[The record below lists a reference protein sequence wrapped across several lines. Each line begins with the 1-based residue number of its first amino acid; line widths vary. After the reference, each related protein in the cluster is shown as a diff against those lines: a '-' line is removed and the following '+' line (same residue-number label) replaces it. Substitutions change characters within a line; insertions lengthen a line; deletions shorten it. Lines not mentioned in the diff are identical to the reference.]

1 MKNAII
7 QAMVQ
12 FNEDKQDAKLEEFRK
27 KEEEDLAELLSGRYG
42 IPYINLATVPINT
55 DALRLIPEAVARDS
69 KAAAFD
75 AVGKKLK
82 VVILSPKNEKTA
94 LLLKKLGEDGYDVMP
109 YAGSTASL
117 EKALSRY
124 KELSYSAENKTM
136 SLEISNEQL
145 EDFLKKVANLDD
157 VKKMSEELLLDKK
170 TYNTSKILEVIVA
183 GALATEASDIHI
195 EPEESYVRLRY
206 RLDGVLTDILNFNLI
221 TFNLI
226 LSRIKLISGLK
237 LNVKNEAQDGRFTIK
252 AQGDEIEIRTSVLP
266 GAYNESIV
274 LRILNPKTISV
285 PMEELGI
292 EPKLMSI
299 LAREIKKPNGMILT
313 TGPTGSG
320 KTTTLYAFLK
330 KIHSPDIK
338 IITIEDPIEYHLPGI
353 VQTQVNSEKKYTFL
367 SGLRS
372 ALRQDPD
379 VLMIGEIRDTET
391 AEIAIN
397 SALTGH
403 LVFST
408 LHTNTAAGSFP
419 RLMDLNVNPK
429 VITSAINIS
438 IAQRLLRKLCP
449 HCKKK
454 IPLEG
459 ESKKL
464 VEMIIQSIQ
473 NKNYL
478 ENLQTSSVWEAVG
491 CDKCNKT
498 GYKGRIGIFEAI
510 LIDESVEK
518 IIQENPSER
527 EIKKATAHQGLLDM
541 KQDGIIKSLNGIT
554 SISELERVIDLGEG
568 V

>member
-1 MKNAII
+1 
-7 QAMVQ
+7 MVQ
-12 FNEDKQDAKLEEFRK
+12 FNEDKQDTKLEEFRK
-27 KEEEDLAELLSGRYG
+27 KEEEDLAQLLSDRYG
-42 IPYINLATVPINT
+42 IPYINLATVSINT
-55 DALRLIPEAVARDS
+55 DALRLIPEEVARDS

-82 VVILSPKNEKTA
+82 VVVLSPSNEKTA
-94 LLLKKLGEDGYDVMP
+94 LLLKKLGEEDGYEVMP
-109 YAGSTASL
+109 YAGSRASL
-117 EKALSRY
+117 EKALTRY
-124 KELSYSAENKTM
+124 KELSYSAENKTL
-136 SLEISNEQL
+136 SLELSNEQL
-145 EDFLKKVANLDD
+145 ENFLKKVANLDD
-157 VKKMSEELLLDKK
+157 VKKLSEELLLDKK
-170 TYNTSKILEVIVA
+170 TYKTSKILEVMLA
-183 GALATEASDIHI
+183 GAIATEASDVHI
-195 EPEESYVRLRY
+195 EPEEDYVRLRY
-206 RLDGVLTDILNFNLI
+206 RLDGVLTDILNFNEL

-252 AQGDEIEIRTSVLP
+252 ASGDDIEIRTSVLP

-292 EPKLMSI
+292 EPKLLNI
-299 LAREIKKPNGMILT
+299 LSREIKKPDGMVLT

-379 VLMIGEIRDTET
+379 VLMIGEIRDEET

-429 VITSAINIS
+429 VIASAINIS

-449 HCKKK
+449 HCKKE
-454 IPLEG
+454 IPLDG
-459 ESKKL
+459 EHKSL
-464 VEMIIQSIQ
+464 VETIIQSIQ
-473 NKNYL
+473 DKSYL
-478 ENLQTSSVWEAVG
+478 ENLQTKSVWQSIG

-527 EIKKATAHQGLLDM
+527 EIKKATMSQGLLDM
-541 KQDGIIKSLNGIT
+541 KQDGIIKALKGTT
-554 SISELERVIDLGEG
+554 SIDELERVIDLGEKL
-568 V
+568 

>member
-1 MKNAII
+1 
-7 QAMVQ
+7 MVQ

>member
-1 MKNAII
+1 MI
-7 QAMVQ
+7 Q
-12 FNEDKQDAKLEEFRK
+12 FNEDKQNAKLEEFRK

-42 IPYINLATVPINT
+42 ISYINLATVPINT
-55 DALRLIPEAVARDS
+55 DALRIVPETIARES
-69 KAAAFD
+69 KAAVFD

-82 VVILSPKNEKTA
+82 IVILSPKNEKTS
-94 LLLKKLGEDGYDVMP
+94 LLIKKLEEEGYSVTP
-109 YAGSTASL
+109 YAGSTTSL

-124 KELSYSAENKTM
+124 KELSYSAENKTL
-136 SLEISNEQL
+136 SLELSNEQL
-145 EDFLKKVANLDD
+145 ENFQKKVGSLED
-157 VKKMSEELLLDKK
+157 VKKLSEELLLDKK
-170 TYNTSKILEVIVA
+170 TYKTSKILEVILA
-183 GALATEASDIHI
+183 GALAVEASDIHI
-195 EPEESYVRLRY
+195 EPEENYVRLRY
-206 RLDGVLTDILNFNLI
+206 RMDGVLTDILNFNEI

-252 AQGDEIEIRTSVLP
+252 MQDEEIEIRTSVLP

-292 EPKLMSI
+292 EPRLLNI
-299 LAREIKKPNGMILT
+299 LSREIKKPNGMILT

-379 VLMIGEIRDTET
+379 VLMIGEIRDEET
-391 AEIAIN
+391 AEIAVN

-419 RLMDLNVNPK
+419 RLMDLNINPK

-438 IAQRLLRKLCP
+438 IAQRLLRKLCF
-449 HCKKK
+449 HCKKEV
-454 IPLEG
+454 PLEG
-459 ESKKL
+459 ETQKL
-464 VEMIIQSIQ
+464 VETIIQSIQ
-473 NKNYL
+473 DKKYL
-478 ENLQTSSVWEAVG
+478 EGLQKISIWESVG
-491 CDKCNKT
+491 CDKCNGT

-518 IIQENPSER
+518 IVQENPSEK
-527 EIKKATAHQGLLDM
+527 EIKKATSHQELLDM
-541 KQDGIIKSLNGIT
+541 KQDGIIKMLKGIT
-554 SISELERVIDLGEG
+554 SISELNRVIDLGEE

>member
-1 MKNAII
+1 M
-7 QAMVQ
+7 
-12 FNEDKQDAKLEEFRK
+12 EEFRK

-82 VVILSPKNEKTA
+82 VVILSPKNEKTS
-94 LLLKKLGEDGYDVMP
+94 LLLKKLGEDGYDATP

-117 EKALSRY
+117 DKALSRY

-145 EDFLKKVANLDD
+145 EDFLKKVASLDD

-183 GALATEASDIHI
+183 GALAAEASDIHI

-206 RLDGVLTDILNFNLI
+206 RLDGVLTDILNFNQI

-292 EPKLMSI
+292 EPKLLNI
-299 LAREIKKPNGMILT
+299 LSHEIKKPNGMILT

-449 HCKKK
+449 HCKKE

-464 VEMIIQSIQ
+464 VETIIQSVQ
-473 NKNYL
+473 DKSYL
-478 ENLQTSSVWEAVG
+478 ENLQKSSIWEAVG

-510 LIDESVEK
+510 LIDESVENV
-518 IIQENPSER
+518 IQENPSER

-541 KQDGIIKSLNGIT
+541 KQDGIIKALNGIT
-554 SISELERVIDLGEG
+554 SISELERVIDIDAA
-568 V
+568 

>member
-1 MKNAII
+1 MVSYLI
-7 QAMVQ
+7 MVQ
-12 FNEDKQDAKLEEFRK
+12 FNEDKQDAKLEEFRR
-27 KEEEDLAELLSGRYG
+27 KEEEDLAQLLSDRYG

-69 KAAAFD
+69 KAVAFD

-82 VVILSPKNEKTA
+82 VIILSPKNEKTA
-94 LLLKKLGEDGYDVMP
+94 LLLKKLEEDGYEVMP
-109 YAGSTASL
+109 YAGSTESL
-117 EKALSRY
+117 EKAFSRY
-124 KELSYSAENKTM
+124 KELSYSAENKTL
-136 SLEISNEQL
+136 SLELSNEQL
-145 EDFLKKVANLDD
+145 ENFLQKVASLDD
-157 VKKMSEELLLDKK
+157 VKKLSEELLLDKK
-170 TYNTSKILEVIVA
+170 TYKTSKILEVILA
-183 GALATEASDIHI
+183 GALATEASDVHI
-195 EPEESYVRLRY
+195 EPEEDYVRLRY
-206 RLDGVLTDILNFNLI
+206 RLDGVLTDILNFNQL

-252 AQGDEIEIRTSVLP
+252 AGKDEIEIRTSVLP

-274 LRILNPKTISV
+274 LRVLNPKAISV

-292 EPKLMSI
+292 EPKLLEI
-299 LAREIKKPNGMILT
+299 LGHEIKKPNGMILT

-379 VLMIGEIRDTET
+379 VLMIGEIRDEET

-408 LHTNTAAGSFP
+408 LHTNTATGSFP
-419 RLMDLNVNPK
+419 RLMDLGVNPK
-429 VITSAINIS
+429 VIASAINIS
-438 IAQRLLRKLCP
+438 IAQRLLRKLCLN
-449 HCKKK
+449 CKKE
-454 IPLEG
+454 IPLDG
-459 ESKKL
+459 EHRK
-464 VEMIIQSIQ
+464 VFETIINSIQ
-473 NKNYL
+473 DKNYL
-478 ENLQTSSVWEAVG
+478 KNLQTESVWQATG
-491 CDKCNKT
+491 CDKCNST
-498 GYKGRIGIFEAI
+498 GYKGRIGIFEAV
-510 LIDESVEK
+510 LIDESVEN
-518 IIQENPSER
+518 IIQKNPSER
-527 EIKKATAHQGLLDM
+527 EIKKATVNQGLLDM
-541 KQDGIIKSLNGIT
+541 RQDGVIKALKGIT
-554 SISELERVIDLGEG
+554 SIGELERVIDLGEEL
-568 V
+568 

>member
-1 MKNAII
+1 
-7 QAMVQ
+7 MVQ
-12 FNEDKQDAKLEEFRK
+12 FNEDKQNAKLEEFRK

-75 AVGKKLK
+75 AAGKKLK
-82 VVILSPKNEKTA
+82 VVVLSPSNEKTA
-94 LLLKKLGEDGYDVMP
+94 LLLKKLREDGYEVMP

-117 EKALSRY
+117 EKTLSRY
-124 KELSYSAENKTM
+124 KELSYSTENKTM

-145 EDFLKKVANLDD
+145 ENFLRKVANLDD

-170 TYNTSKILEVIVA
+170 TYNTSKILEVILA
-183 GALATEASDIHI
+183 GALAVEASDIHI

-206 RLDGVLTDILNFNLI
+206 RLDGVLTDILNFNEL
-221 TFNLI
+221 TFSLI

-237 LNVKNEAQDGRFTIK
+237 LNIKNEAQDGRFTIK
-252 AQGDEIEIRTSVLP
+252 AGGDEIEIRTSVLP

-292 EPKLMSI
+292 EKKLLNI
-299 LAREIKKPNGMILT
+299 LNHEIKKPNGMILT

-379 VLMIGEIRDTET
+379 VLMIGEIRDEET

-449 HCKKK
+449 HCKKE
-454 IPLEG
+454 IPIEG
-459 ESKKL
+459 EQKKL
-464 VEMIIQSIQ
+464 VETITQSIQ
-473 NKNYL
+473 DKNYL
-478 ENLQTSSVWEAVG
+478 ENLQMSSVWQASG
-491 CDKCNKT
+491 CDKCNGT

-510 LIDESVEK
+510 LIDESVENV
-518 IIQENPSER
+518 IQENPSER
-527 EIKKATAHQGLLDM
+527 EIKKATANQGLLDM
-541 KQDGIIKSLNGIT
+541 KQDGIIKVLKGIT
-554 SISELERVIDLGEG
+554 SISEMRRVIDLEE
-568 V
+568 

>member
-1 MKNAII
+1 
-7 QAMVQ
+7 MVQ

-27 KEEEDLAELLSGRYG
+27 KEEEDLAELLSGRYA

-55 DALRLIPEAVARDS
+55 DALRLIPEAVARDA

-82 VVILSPKNEKTA
+82 LVILSPKNEKTA
-94 LLLKKLGEDGYDVMP
+94 LLIKKLGEDGYEVMP
-109 YAGSTASL
+109 YVGSTASL

-145 EDFLKKVANLDD
+145 EDFLKKVASLDD

-195 EPEESYVRLRY
+195 EPEEGYVRLRY
-206 RLDGVLTDILNFNLI
+206 RLDGVLTDILNFNQI

-292 EPKLMSI
+292 EPKLLNI
-299 LAREIKKPNGMILT
+299 LSHEIKKPNGMILT

-379 VLMIGEIRDTET
+379 VLMIGEIRDQET

-449 HCKKK
+449 HCKKE

-464 VEMIIQSIQ
+464 VETIIQSVQ
-473 NKNYL
+473 DKSYL
-478 ENLQTSSVWEAVG
+478 ENLQKSSIWEAVG
-491 CDKCNKT
+491 CGKCNGT

-510 LIDESVEK
+510 LIDESVENV
-518 IIQENPSER
+518 IQENPSER
-527 EIKKATAHQGLLDM
+527 EIKKATTHQGLLDM
-541 KQDGIIKSLNGIT
+541 KQDGIIKILNGIT
-554 SISELERVIDLGEG
+554 SISELGRVIDLGEG

>member
-1 MKNAII
+1 
-7 QAMVQ
+7 MVQ
-12 FNEDKQDAKLEEFRK
+12 FNEDKQNAKLEEFRK
-27 KEEEDLAELLSGRYG
+27 KEEEDLAGLLSDRYG
-42 IPYINLATVPINT
+42 VPYINLSAVPINT
-55 DALRLIPEAVARDS
+55 DALRLIPEDIARDS
-69 KAAAFD
+69 KVAIFD

-82 VVILSPKNEKTA
+82 VVVLSPSNEKTA
-94 LLLKKLGEDGYDVMP
+94 LLLKKLGEDGYEVMP
-109 YAGSTASL
+109 YIGSRISL

-124 KELSYSAENKTM
+124 KELSYSAESKTM
-136 SLEISNEQL
+136 SLELSNEQL
-145 EDFLKKVANLDD
+145 ENFLKKVASLND
-157 VKKMSEELLLDKK
+157 VKKLSEELLLDKK
-170 TYNTSKILEVIVA
+170 TYKTSKILEIILA
-183 GALATEASDIHI
+183 GALAVEASDVHI

-206 RLDGVLTDILNFNLI
+206 RLDGVLTDILNFNEL

-252 AQGDEIEIRTSVLP
+252 AGGDEIEIRTSVLP

-292 EPKLMSI
+292 EPKLLGI
-299 LAREIKKPNGMILT
+299 LNHEIRKPNGMILT

-353 VQTQVNSEKKYTFL
+353 VQTQVSSDEKYTFL

-379 VLMIGEIRDTET
+379 VLMIGEIRDEET

-408 LHTNTAAGSFP
+408 LHTNTASGSFP

-429 VITSAINIS
+429 VITSAVNIS

-449 HCKKK
+449 HCKKE
-454 IPLEG
+454 IPMED
-459 ESKKL
+459 EQKKQI
-464 VEMIIQSIQ
+464 EAIIQSVQDKSLIA
-473 NKNYL
+473 
-478 ENLQTSSVWEAVG
+478 NLQTSAVWQATG
-491 CDKCNKT
+491 CDKCNGT

-510 LIDESVEK
+510 LIDESVEN

-527 EIKKATAHQGLLDM
+527 EIKKATLNQGLLDM
-541 KQDGIIKSLNGIT
+541 KQDGVIKILKGVT
-554 SISELERVIDLGEG
+554 SFNELDRVIDLGE
-568 V
+568 

>member
-1 MKNAII
+1 MIK
-7 QAMVQ
+7 

-27 KEEEDLAELLSGRYG
+27 KEEEDLAELLSDRYG

-69 KAAAFD
+69 KTVAFD
-75 AVGKKLK
+75 IVGKKLK
-82 VVILSPKNEKTA
+82 VAILSPSNEKTA
-94 LLLKKLGEDGYDVMP
+94 LHLKKLAEDYEVSP
-109 YAGSTASL
+109 YVVSTTSL
-117 EKALSRY
+117 DKVFSRY
-124 KELSYSAENKTM
+124 KELSYSSENRTL
-136 SLEISNEQL
+136 SLELSSEQI
-145 EDFLKKVANLDD
+145 EEFLQKVKNLDD
-157 VKKMSEELLLDKK
+157 VKKLSEEILLSKK
-170 TYNTSKILEVIVA
+170 TYNTSKILEIIIA
-183 GALATEASDIHI
+183 GALVTEASDIHM
-195 EPEESYVRLRY
+195 EPEEDYVRLRY
-206 RLDGVLTDILNFNLI
+206 RLDGVLMNILNFNQPIYAL
-221 TFNLI
+221 L

-237 LNVKNEAQDGRFTIK
+237 LNIKNEAQDGRFSVK
-252 AQGDEIEIRTSVLP
+252 SRDADIEIRTSVLP

-292 EPKLMSI
+292 EPKLLNI
-299 LAREIKKPNGMILT
+299 LEHEIRKPNGMILT

-330 KIHSPDIK
+330 KIHSPEIK

-379 VLMIGEIRDTET
+379 IIMIGEIRDGET

-408 LHTNTAAGSFP
+408 LHTNTAAGAFP
-419 RLMDLNVNPK
+419 RLMDLNINPK
-429 VITSAINIS
+429 VISSAINIT
-438 IAQRLLRKLCP
+438 IAQRLIRKLCSQ
-449 HCKKK
+449 CKKERPIEENEKK
-454 IPLEG
+454 IFDAILE
-459 ESKKL
+459 
-464 VEMIIQSIQ
+464 SI
-473 NKNYL
+473 NDKNYL
-478 ENLQTSSVWEAVG
+478 ENLQRNVVWQPVG

-510 LIDESVEK
+510 LIDESVEN
-518 IIQENPSER
+518 IIQENPSEG
-527 EIKKATAHQGLLDM
+527 EIKKATAHQGMLDM
-541 KQDGIIKSLNGIT
+541 KQDGVIKILNGLT
-554 SISELERVIDLGEG
+554 SLSELERVIDLGE
-568 V
+568 